1 MRLISCLSC
10 SYKIERKFFPLK
22 SQNLRLSLHP
32 LSVLGR
38 SIKPFFRLKGPGL
51 AASKVQKMDLMAQ
64 TQEEVNKA
72 PPPKPDV
79 PTVFDL
85 VQREQEIKLLDVK
98 DKQVIDVTLT
108 DMS

>member
-1 MRLISCLSC
+1 
-10 SYKIERKFFPLK
+10 
-22 SQNLRLSLHP
+22 
-32 LSVLGR
+32 
-38 SIKPFFRLKGPGL
+38 
-51 AASKVQKMDLMAQ
+51 MDLMAQ

-98 DKQVIDVTLT
+98 DKQVIDVSLADISWFSLKDKKEIDFTLT
-108 DMS
+108 DLKDV

>member
-1 MRLISCLSC
+1 
-10 SYKIERKFFPLK
+10 
-22 SQNLRLSLHP
+22 
-32 LSVLGR
+32 
-38 SIKPFFRLKGPGL
+38 
-51 AASKVQKMDLMAQ
+51 MDLMAQ
-64 TQEEVNKA
+64 PQEEVNKA

-108 DMS
+108 DVSWFNPQG

>member
-1 MRLISCLSC
+1 MAWCLSGIV
-10 SYKIERKFFPLK
+10 SPKPT
-22 SQNLRLSLHP
+22 S
-32 LSVLGR
+32 SVLGR

-51 AASKVQKMDLMAQ
+51 AASKNQKMDLMAQ

-98 DKQVIDVTLT
+98 DKQVIDVLLT
-108 DMS
+108 DVS

>member
-1 MRLISCLSC
+1 LKKSIFHSKV
-10 SYKIERKFFPLK
+10 KIFPK
-22 SQNLRLSLHP
+22 PKPSS
-32 LSVLGR
+32 SVLGR

-85 VQREQEIKLLDVK
+85 IQREQEIKLLDVK

-108 DMS
+108 GII

>member
-1 MRLISCLSC
+1 MSCLSC
-10 SYKIERKFFPLK
+10 SHKKFEEKYLPLR
-22 SQNLRLSLHP
+22 SQNFLLSLYKP
-32 LSVLGR
+32 TSSVLGR

-51 AASKVQKMDLMAQ
+51 AASKNHKMDLTAQ
-64 TQEEVNKA
+64 PQEEVKV

-108 DMS
+108 H